1 MTSDYDIRTFALADY
16 EDLMNTKIAI
26 MLVSASLVLVTAT
39 ACARQLSWED
49 NTAAGT
55 RALTGGRHAE
65 AEQYLQAAVK
75 QSELF
80 DPKDGR
86 VADSQD
92 NLADVYMATQEY
104 ARAIPLRQRALEL
117 REGALGAESADL
129 VPSLDRLGRAYFYN
143 NQFDKAEEPLR
154 RALAIYEKHYGPD
167 DPRVAIR
174 LEQLGGTYINQKR
187 YAEAE
192 QMLSR
197 VIAIREKSL
206 PPNDPSLASAYTNL
220 AALYSA
226 QGRPADAEGWYRRS
240 IAVLEK
246 GVAQDVTIA
255 SNLRDLANA
264 LVQQQ
269 KVTDALPMFQ
279 RAISL
284 FEKTDGP
291 NSPRLVAILEEY
303 SGALSKTG
311 NEEAAQTAMARAK
324 AIRMKT

>member
-1 MTSDYDIRTFALADY
+1 
-16 EDLMNTKIAI
+16 MNTKFAM
-26 MLVSASLVLVTAT
+26 MLVSASMVLLVAG

-65 AEQYLQAAVK
+65 AEQYFQAALK

-104 ARAIPLRQRALEL
+104 ARAVPLRQRALKL
-117 REGALGAESADL
+117 REDTLGPESGDL
-129 VPSLDRLGRAYFYN
+129 VPSLDRLGRTYFYN
-143 NQFDKAEEPLR
+143 NEFEKAVEPLR
-154 RALAIYEKHYGPD
+154 RALAIQEKLYGPD

-174 LEQLGGTYINQKR
+174 LEQLGGTYLNQKR
-187 YAEAE
+187 YKEAE
-192 QMLSR
+192 ETFSR
-197 VIAIREKSL
+197 VVAIREKSL
-206 PPNDPSLASAYTNL
+206 PANDPSLASAYTNL
-220 AALYSA
+220 GAVYSA
-226 QGRPADAEGWYRRS
+226 QGRPADAEGWYRKS
-240 IAVLEK
+240 ISVLEH

-255 SNLRDLANA
+255 SNLRELANA

-269 KVTDALPMFQ
+269 KVTDALPVFQ
-279 RAISL
+279 RAITL
-284 FEKTDGP
+284 FEKTNGP
-291 NSPRLVAILEEY
+291 ESPRLVAILEEY
-303 SGALSKTG
+303 SGALSKSG
-311 NEEAAQTAMARAK
+311 NEAAAQTAMARAK